1 MLNKIMLIGNLGR
14 DPEVR
19 STPSGQAVT
28 TFSVAT
34 SRKWKNRDGQQQDET
49 EWYNV
54 ETWGRLAEICGQY
67 LQKGS
72 KVYIEGRGKTESWDD
87 RDTGQKRYKFK
98 VVAQEMKMLDSRGS
112 SGSDFGGRP
121 SGGGYSSGPPQD
133 GEQGGGPVSGPDDDD
148 IPF

>member
-1 MLNKIMLIGNLGR
+1 MLNKVMLIGNLGR

-54 ETWGRLAEICGQY
+54 EAWGRLAEICGQY
-67 LQKGS
+67 LKKGS
-72 KVYIEGRGKTESWDD
+72 KVYIEGRGKTDTWDD
-87 RDTGQKRYKFK
+87 KETGQKRYKFK
-98 VVAQEMKMLDSRGS
+98 VVALEMKMLDSRGS
-112 SGSDFGGRP
+112 GGSDFDSGQ
-121 SGGGYSSGPPQD
+121 SGGGGDYSPGPRQAA
-133 GEQGGGPVSGPDDDD
+133 GPDDDD

>member
-54 ETWGRLAEICGQY
+54 ETWGRLAEI
-67 LQKGS
+67 
-72 KVYIEGRGKTESWDD
+72 
-87 RDTGQKRYKFK
+87 
-98 VVAQEMKMLDSRGS
+98 
-112 SGSDFGGRP
+112 
-121 SGGGYSSGPPQD
+121 
-133 GEQGGGPVSGPDDDD
+133 
-148 IPF
+148 

>member
-1 MLNKIMLIGNLGR
+1 MLNKVMLIGNLGR

-19 STPSGQAVT
+19 STPSGQTVT
-28 TFSVAT
+28 TFSIAT

-49 EWYNV
+49 EWYNI
-54 ETWGRLAEICGQY
+54 EAWGRLAEICGQY

-72 KVYIEGRGKTESWDD
+72 KVYIEGRGKTDSWDD
-87 RDTGQKRYKFK
+87 KESGQKRYKFK

-112 SGSDFGGRP
+112 GGSDLDSGAPG
-121 SGGGYSSGPPQD
+121 GGGYSSGPPQA
-133 GEQGGGPVSGPDDDD
+133 GPDDDD

>member
-1 MLNKIMLIGNLGR
+1 MLNKVMIIGNLGR

-19 STPSGQAVT
+19 STPSGQTVT
-28 TFSVAT
+28 SFSVAT
-34 SRKWKNRDGQQQDET
+34 TRKWRNREGQQQDET

-54 ETWGRLAEICGQY
+54 EAWGRLAEICGQY

-72 KVYIEGRGKTESWDD
+72 KVYIEGRGKTDSWDD
-87 RDTGQKRYKFK
+87 RDSGQKRYKFK

-112 SGSDFGGRP
+112 AGGDYGDAP
-121 SGGGYSSGPPQD
+121 SEGGGYPSGPPQ
-133 GEQGGGPVSGPDDDD
+133 GGGPGGGPDDDD

>member
-1 MLNKIMLIGNLGR
+1 MLNKVMLIGNLGR

-54 ETWGRLAEICGQY
+54 EAWGRLAEICGQY

-72 KVYIEGRGKTESWDD
+72 KVFIEGRGKTDTWDD
-87 RDTGQKRYKFK
+87 KETGQKRYKFK
-98 VVAQEMKMLDSRGS
+98 VVALEMKMLDSRS
-112 SGSDFGGRP
+112 SAGSDFDPGQ
-121 SGGGYSSGPPQD
+121 SKGGGDHTPGPPQAA
-133 GEQGGGPVSGPDDDD
+133 GPDDDD

>member
-1 MLNKIMLIGNLGR
+1 MLNKVMLIGNLGR

-54 ETWGRLAEICGQY
+54 EAWGRLAEICGQY

-72 KVYIEGRGKTESWDD
+72 KVYIEGRGKTDTWDD
-87 RDTGQKRYKFK
+87 KETGQKRYKFK

-112 SGSDFGGRP
+112 GGFDSGQ
-121 SGGGYSSGPPQD
+121 SGGGGDFSPAPPQAA
-133 GEQGGGPVSGPDDDD
+133 GPDDDD

>member
-1 MLNKIMLIGNLGR
+1 MLNKIMIIGNLGR

-19 STPSGQAVT
+19 STPSGQSVT

-34 SRKWKNRDGQQQDET
+34 SRKYKTRDGEKREET

-72 KVYIEGRGKTESWDD
+72 KVYIEGRGKTDTWDD

-98 VVAQEMKMLDSRGS
+98 VVCEEMKMLGGRGAS
-112 SGSDFGGRP
+112 DSDFGGRP
-121 SGGGYSSGPPQD
+121 SGGGGYSSGPPED
-133 GEQGGGPVSGPDDDD
+133 GGPVSGPDDDD